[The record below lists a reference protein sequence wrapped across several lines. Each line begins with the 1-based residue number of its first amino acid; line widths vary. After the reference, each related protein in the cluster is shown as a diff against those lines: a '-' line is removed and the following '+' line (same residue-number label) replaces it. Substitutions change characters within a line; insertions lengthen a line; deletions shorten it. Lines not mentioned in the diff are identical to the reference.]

1 MPIAQQ
7 FLHDSTYAYVFDDYA
22 TFNIN
27 SLYLMNST
35 LNIFT
40 QSILALIIHVHET
53 ICSTFALSM
62 EILIEVY

>member
-1 MPIAQQ
+1 MPIALQ
-7 FLHDSTYAYVFDDYA
+7 FLHDSTYTYVFDDYA

-40 QSILALIIHVHET
+40 QSILALIIHVNET
-53 ICSTFALSM
+53 ICSTIALSM